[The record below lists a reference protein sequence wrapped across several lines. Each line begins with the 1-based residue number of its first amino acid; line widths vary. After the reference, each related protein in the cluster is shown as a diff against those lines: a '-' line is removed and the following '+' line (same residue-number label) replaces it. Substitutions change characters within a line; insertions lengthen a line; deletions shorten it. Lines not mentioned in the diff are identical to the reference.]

1 MTNNSIPPDSR
12 QEAFL
17 NSLGQE
23 IKILAREFG
32 FADCGITGVDLGEHP
47 AYLKKWLAAGYEGG
61 MQWMHNHLDKRC
73 DPALLE
79 PGTLSVIT
87 LRMDYLPPETEAVK
101 VLANSEK
108 AYVSRYAVGRD
119 YHKLIRKRLGQMAKR
134 INQYLEDHP
143 DLREAFPAFQSRAFT
158 DSAPI
163 LERALAQRG
172 GLGWI
177 GKNCMLITPKAGSW
191 FFLGEI
197 YLNLPLP
204 VDAPFNRDH
213 CGQCSACHTACPT
226 DAFVANGVLDAKR
239 CISYLTIEHKG
250 SIPEELRPLIG
261 NRIFGCDD
269 CQLVCPWNRFAKT
282 TQEQDFHPRHQLDSA
297 DLVEL
302 FSWEEATFLKNT
314 EGSPLRRTGYSNWLR
329 NLAVALGNAP
339 SSAEVIQALE
349 SRLEYP
355 DPIVREHLLWA
366 LAQHQAPP
374 ATAE

>member
-119 YHKLIRKRLGQMAKR
+119 YRKLIRKRLGQMAKR

-250 SIPEELRPLIG
+250 PVDEDLRPGLG
-261 NRIFGCDD
+261 NRIYGCDD
-269 CQLVCPWNRFAKT
+269 CLAVCPWNKFAVAAREVKY
-282 TQEQDFHPRHQLDSA
+282 HARP
-297 DLVEL
+297 DLVAPPLAEL
-302 FSWEEATFLKNT
+302 AALDDAGFRARFS
-314 EGSPLRRTGYSNWLR
+314 GSPIKRIGHDRFIRNVLYAIGNSGDPALRGVAQARCEDADA
-329 NLAVALGNAP
+329 AVRDAARWAVMRLSDTTV
-339 SSAEVIQALE
+339 SSE
-349 SRLEYP
+349 
-355 DPIVREHLLWA
+355 
-366 LAQHQAPP
+366 
-374 ATAE
+374 